1 MKKKINCTKF
11 SKKSLFLFYTLIKR
25 ARDIKNK
32 KKITIMFL
40 NYFKLF
46 KIMFLKNFKII
57 KQNTN
62 RIYTKNEIDPVF
74 FIKINYYIYLSSIY
88 VIYKLLLVLNKNYIY
103 VIDKKKSN

>member
-1 MKKKINCTKF
+1 
-11 SKKSLFLFYTLIKR
+11 
-25 ARDIKNK
+25 
-32 KKITIMFL
+32 MFL

-88 VIYKLLLVLNKNYIY
+88 AIYKLLLVLNKNYIY